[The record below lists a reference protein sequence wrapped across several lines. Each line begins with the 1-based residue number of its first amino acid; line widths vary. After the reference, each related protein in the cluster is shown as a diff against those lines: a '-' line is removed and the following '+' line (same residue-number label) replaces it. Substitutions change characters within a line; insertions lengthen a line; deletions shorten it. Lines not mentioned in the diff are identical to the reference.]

1 MRVRI
6 FLSSLVAVCALLCG
20 SCTTRYPSGQA
31 AGFRF
36 TVVDVGEG
44 LSQIGVIGSD
54 AVVWDMGDTGAAG
67 NWIRAYAQAGAP
79 YIRAIAISH
88 SHVDHMGG
96 LRTLPDS
103 IRFSGEIVA
112 SVFEDTALIRETCGS
127 WGARVRFRTIGQ
139 GDTMA
144 NLSGVTVQCIW
155 PPKNLPIATPISD
168 DYKNTYSLC
177 FIVRYQSNSV
187 LITSDID
194 TVAERALAAR
204 YGFSLMSDI
213 IVVPHHGSSGS
224 VDPVFYGYVSPSF
237 AVISCSADNEY
248 GHPAANVLAMLFQ
261 MRVNLYQTSL
271 QGTITASANGYYW
284 TVSGEYAQ

>member
-6 FLSSLVAVCALLCG
+6 SVSSLASVFALICV
-20 SCTTRYPSGQA
+20 SCTTQSPSGRA

-44 LSQIGVIGSD
+44 LSQIGTVGGD
-54 AVVWDMGDTGAAG
+54 AVAWDVGDTGAAG

-79 YIRAIAISH
+79 YIRSIAISH
-88 SHVDHMGG
+88 SHADHMGG
-96 LRTLPDS
+96 LMTLPDS
-103 IRFSGEIVA
+103 IRFSGEIVS
-112 SVFEDTALIRETCGS
+112 SVFEDTALIRENCGS
-127 WGARVRFRTIGQ
+127 WAARVRFRTIGQ

-144 NLSGVTVQCIW
+144 NLNGVTVQCVW
-155 PPKNLPIATPISD
+155 PPKDLAITTPVSD

-177 FIVRYQSNSV
+177 FIARYQSNSV

-194 TVAERALAAR
+194 TVAEQALAAT
-204 YGFSLMSDI
+204 YGFSLLSDI

-224 VDPVFYGYVSPSF
+224 VNPVFYGYAAPST
-237 AVISCSADNEY
+237 AIISCSSDNEY

-261 MRVNLYQTSL
+261 MRVTLYQTSRE
-271 QGTITASANGYYW
+271 GTITAFTNGYYW
-284 TVSGEYAQ
+284 TVSEEYAK